1 MEIQPIHTEGDYER
15 ALARVDRLMDAK
27 PDTPEGDELE
37 ILTTLVDAYELTHH
51 PIAPPDPVEAIQ
63 FRMEQQ
69 GLTRADL
76 EPYIG
81 SRGRVSEILN
91 RRRPLTLPMIRALHT
106 ELAIPLDSLIG
117 RERAA

>member
-15 ALARVDRLMDAK
+15 ALARVDRLMDAG
-27 PDTPEGDELE
+27 PNTPEGDELD
-37 ILTTLVDAYELTHH
+37 ILTTLVEAYERTHH

-91 RRRPLTLPMIRALHT
+91 RRRPLTLPMIRALHA
-106 ELAIPLDSLIG
+106 ELAIPLESLVG
-117 RERAA
+117 PERAA